1 MTAKKPKATDVL
13 QGFEPTQDE
22 IEFDEFL
29 EEVGPSTAVI
39 HILRMKPDG
48 STPQIGKTTMD
59 QIREDPWEFLRS
71 TYGGGKFRLLFRGGN
86 REFRGSKVL
95 EVEGSAVPTG
105 QAGASGVLSHEKL
118 LDTMLLSMIQHFQP
132 REIPP
137 PPPAL
142 DIGAL
147 FAGMA
152 SMMTVLKPAAPTEK
166 PADPIQMFQTIMQM
180 YQGMKDKNEKPP
192 LEQLRDVA
200 SVIKEFSG
208 DKGGGEDSMW
218 GAVASIG
225 KDVVEK
231 GSQILGNMR
240 QPAPA
245 FHTTGNIAPFQPA
258 KPTAQFPTLPAAL
271 PTTTEIPNQPAPGET
286 AAAHSA
292 VTLSNTEKWIRVQ
305 IGSLKEKAK
314 LNKNPEFWAEY
325 ILDNEEDYGPAALL
339 YAVRQG
345 ATLET
350 LIAFDPEIGSNPQLT
365 WWFSEVFE
373 GVKAGLNQPMDSGR
387 QGGDEGDDLPNVPAR
402 QPGPNGSGGSSDSRP
417 VPDTDV
423 N

>member
-1 MTAKKPKATDVL
+1 MTAKKPKAGPSAEVL
-13 QGFEPTQDE
+13 EAFQPTTEE

-29 EEVGPSTAVI
+29 EEVGPSTATI

-48 STPQIGKTTMD
+48 SKPQIGKTTMD

-71 TYGGGKFRLLFRGGN
+71 TYGGGKYCLLFRGGN

-95 EVEGSAVPTG
+95 EVEGAAITPG
-105 QAGASGVLSHEKL
+105 QAAAGAGSGISHEKL
-118 LDTMLLSMIQHFQP
+118 LDTMLLAMIQHFQP
-132 REIPP
+132 Q
-137 PPPAL
+137 PAPAPL
-142 DIGAL
+142 DIGGL

-152 SMMTVLKPAAPTEK
+152 SIMTVLKPPAPNEK
-166 PADPIQMFQTIMQM
+166 PQDPIQMFQTVMTM
-180 YQGMKDKNEKPP
+180 YQGMKDKNEKSP

-225 KDVVEK
+225 RDVVEK
-231 GSQILGNMR
+231 GSQILGNMSGR
-240 QPAPA
+240 PAV
-245 FHTTGNIAPFQPA
+245 HTTGNIAPFQP
-258 KPTAQFPTLPAAL
+258 KTPQPNPSTPAAL
-271 PTTTEIPNQPAPGET
+271 PATTSETVTPPQGET
-286 AAAHSA
+286 AAP
-292 VTLSNTEKWIRVQ
+292 LDNIEKWVRIQ

-314 LNKNPEFWAEY
+314 LNKDPAFWAEY

-345 ATLET
+345 ATLQT
-350 LIAFDPEIGSNPQLT
+350 LVAFDSEIGSNPQLT

-387 QGGDEGDDLPNVPAR
+387 ESGNPGDHLPNVAPR
-402 QPGPNGSGGSSDSRP
+402 VPGPNGAGSLGDRGP

-423 N
+423 H